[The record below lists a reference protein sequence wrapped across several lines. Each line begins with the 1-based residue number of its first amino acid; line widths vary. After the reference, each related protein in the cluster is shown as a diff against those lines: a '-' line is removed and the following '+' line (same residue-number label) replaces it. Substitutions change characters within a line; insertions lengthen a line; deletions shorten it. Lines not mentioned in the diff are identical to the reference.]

1 MKDTTTKVSII
12 PPGLVSVP
20 LWGDDIGPEGLHQ

>member
-1 MKDTTTKVSII
+1 MKDTTAKVSTI

-20 LWGDDIGPEGLHQ
+20 LWSDDTGPAGLHQ